1 MKRRIQDP
9 MANVD
14 MPAGSTGQ
22 PAPDAS
28 PNTARANT
36 ARPNTAPPSTARP
49 GRVRAVRPVGTR
61 TVLAEVSGTQDVL
74 ALQAALLD
82 APLPGQQ
89 DVLAA
94 AETVMVRAESPAAAR
109 RIGQALLEL
118 DLTAPAEQA
127 GGLVVI
133 DTVYDGEDLAEVGQL
148 TGLGADGVIAAHTG
162 QVWTI
167 AFAGF
172 APGFGYMV
180 GENQA
185 LEVPRRSS
193 PRTAVPA
200 GSVALAGNYSAVYPR
215 QSPGGWQLIGR
226 TGAKMWDLDRPE
238 PALASPGHRVQF
250 RAVRDVVQ
258 MVTEPSDEATKDSQQ
273 TDSQQALPATTS
285 GLRVL
290 SPGIHSLIQ
299 DLGRQGHSALGV
311 SAAGALDRASLRR
324 ANRLVGNAP
333 SAAAIETVSGGLR
346 VQAVGDQVLAV
357 AGAPSALT
365 VSTPSASP
373 DAPETGETQNGETQN
388 RQRTVPVAAP
398 FALLDGEILTI
409 GVPDAGF
416 RSYVAVR
423 GGVDAPPVLGSRST
437 DTMSGIGPKPLAAG
451 QLLPTGDAAESGVVG
466 SPEIQPDYPSGGV
479 TVLDIVPGPRADW
492 FDQAALDSLCSQD
505 WTVKPESNRVGMRLQ
520 GTPLQR
526 SRTGE
531 LPSEGTVAGA
541 IQMPPEG
548 LPVLFLAD
556 HPITGGYPVIGVVVD
571 HQLDL
576 AAQVPIGGSIRF
588 RIAPESAAPA
598 SSPEQTSPEQTPE
611 RKASN

>member
-1 MKRRIQDP
+1 
-9 MANVD
+9 MAHTNID
-14 MPAGSTGQ
+14 APSASSGQ
-22 PAPDAS
+22 PAPGS
-28 PNTARANT
+28 PPNT
-36 ARPNTAPPSTARP
+36 PPSSAVRP
-49 GRVRAVRPVGTR
+49 GRVRVVRPVGTR
-61 TVLAEVSGTQDVL
+61 TVLAVVSGTQDVL
-74 ALQAALLD
+74 ALQAALLE

-133 DTVYDGEDLAEVGQL
+133 DTVYDGEDLAEVGKL

-162 QVWTI
+162 QVWTV

-215 QSPGGWQLIGR
+215 KSPGGWQLIGR

-258 MVTEPSDEATKDSQQ
+258 LASRGSQDSQQ
-273 TDSQQALPATTS
+273 TDSQKTDPATIS

-290 SPGIHSLIQ
+290 SSGIHSLIE

-346 VQAVGDQVLAV
+346 LQAVGDQVLAV

-365 VSTPSASP
+365 VVTPSASRS
-373 DAPETGETQNGETQN
+373 DTETGAHDTAEE

-437 DTMSGIGPKPLAAG
+437 DTMSGIGPKPLAAN
-451 QLLPTGDAAESGVVG
+451 QLLPSGDAAESGVVG
-466 SPEIQPDYPSGGV
+466 SPEIQPDYPGEGV
-479 TVLDIVPGPRADW
+479 TVLDIILGPRADW
-492 FDQAALDSLCSQD
+492 FDQAAIDSLCAQD

-520 GTPLQR
+520 GTPVER

-571 HQLDL
+571 DQLDL
-576 AAQVPIGGSIRF
+576 AAQVPIGGRIRF
-588 RIAPESAAPA
+588 RIAPETAAPA
-598 SSPEQTSPEQTPE
+598 GPSDETPHE
-611 RKASN
+611 KTPQRKASN